1 MIMNEAF
8 KLPPKSTDLLTN
20 PNALANQLSEL
31 IGKEFI
37 ITGKTRTDGSNIRKL
52 IASTL
57 AKSDLP
63 EAADNAS
70 YEVVPPKGKGV
81 PKITREFIDTYIVTS
96 GNSYNLQ
103 VWNRLPASNSLLI
116 KYDSGESLK
125 CSDVRFV
132 FVRIDLTKSTVASII
147 ILTPKYIEQNFGN
160 FGKPTTK
167 HQLLISSKVR
177 KGIFESNDRVLSFP
191 DSKKLSSNVIH
202 NYLPP
207 SSNMSEEPNLK
218 ELYSIALLKKM
229 VANKLIGKKLDAA
242 STKNRGQA
250 LERMV
255 LELLGYSV
263 QENEL
268 LYGAFPD
275 IRNQLL
281 EVKVQDSPTVDLGKF
296 SPEKEEFVIE
306 DKDIT
311 TFDVRYL
318 IALTNPKTEIIEGII
333 LSPGERLGDIFSYVS
348 SESYKCQRA
357 IPMSFFESHFGES
370 VFNPM

>member
-1 MIMNEAF
+1 MNEAF
-8 KLPPKSTDLLTN
+8 KLPPKSVDLLTN
-20 PNALANQLSEL
+20 PNELASKLSEL
-31 IGKEFI
+31 ISKEFI

-52 IASTL
+52 IAYTL
-57 AKSDLP
+57 EKSELP
-63 EAADNAS
+63 EIADKANF
-70 YEVVPPKGKGV
+70 EVVPPKGKGI
-81 PKITREFIDTYIVTS
+81 PKITREFIDTYIITS

-125 CSDVRFV
+125 CTDARFV
-132 FVRIDLTKSTVASII
+132 FVKIDLAKSTIASII
-147 ILTPKYIEQNFGN
+147 ILTPKYIEQHFGI
-160 FGKPTTK
+160 FGKSTIK

-177 KGIFESNDRVLSFP
+177 RSIYESKDKVLSFP
-191 DSKKLSSNVIH
+191 DSKKLSYSIIH
-202 NYLPP
+202 NHLPP
-207 SSNMSEEPNLK
+207 NSSMMDEPNFK

-229 VANKLIGKKLDAA
+229 VADKLIGKKLGAA
-242 STKNRGQA
+242 ATKNRGQA

-255 LELLGYSV
+255 LELLGYTIK
-263 QENEL
+263 ENEL

-306 DKDIT
+306 EKNIT

-333 LSPGERLGDIFSYVS
+333 LTPGERLGDIFSYVS
-348 SESYKCQRA
+348 SQSYKCQRT
-357 IPMSFFESHFGES
+357 IPMSFFESHYGKS

>member
-1 MIMNEAF
+1 MNKVF
-8 KLPPKSTDLLTN
+8 KLPPKSVNLLAN
-20 PNALANQLSEL
+20 PNELAHKLSEL

-37 ITGKTRTDGSNIRKL
+37 ITGKTRTDGSNVRKL
-52 IASTL
+52 IASML
-57 AKSDLP
+57 EKSELP
-63 EAADNAS
+63 EVADNDY
-70 YEVVPPKGKGV
+70 YELVPPKGKGI

-132 FVRIDLTKSTVASII
+132 FVRIDMAKSKIASII
-147 ILTPKYIEQNFGN
+147 ILTPQYIEQHFGH
-160 FGKPTTK
+160 FGKPTIK

-177 KGIFESNDRVLSFP
+177 KNILESKEKVLSFP
-191 DSKKLSSNVIH
+191 DSKKLSYSIIH
-202 NYLPP
+202 DYLPP
-207 SSNMSEEPNLK
+207 SSNMVEEPDLK

-229 VANKLIGKKLDAA
+229 VADKLIGMKLDAA
-242 STKNRGQA
+242 ATKNRGQA

-255 LELLGYSV
+255 LELLGYTIK
-263 QENEL
+263 ENEL
-268 LYGAFPD
+268 LHGAFPD

-296 SPEKEEFVIE
+296 SPEREEFVIE
-306 DKDIT
+306 EKNIT

-333 LSPGERLGDIFSYVS
+333 LTPGERLGDIFSYVS

-357 IPMSFFESHFGES
+357 IPMSFFESHYGKS
-370 VFNPM
+370 VFNPV

>member
-1 MIMNEAF
+1 MNEVL
-8 KLPPKSTDLLTN
+8 KTPPQSVDLLTN
-20 PNALANQLSEL
+20 PNELARIFSEL

-37 ITGKTRTDGSNIRKL
+37 ITGKTRTDGSNVRKL
-52 IASTL
+52 IASIL
-57 AKSDLP
+57 EKSELP
-63 EAADNAS
+63 KAADKANF
-70 YEVVPPKGKGV
+70 EVVPPKGKGV

-116 KYDSGESLK
+116 KYDSGQSLK
-125 CSDVRFV
+125 CTDVRIV
-132 FVRIDLTKSTVASII
+132 FLRIDLAKSII
-147 ILTPKYIEQNFGN
+147 ASVTILTPNYIEQNFGN
-160 FGKPTTK
+160 FGKPTIK

-177 KGIFESNDRVLSFP
+177 KNIFDSEDKVLSFP
-191 DSKKLSSNVIH
+191 DSKKLTYSLIH
-202 NYLPP
+202 EYVSPN
-207 SSNMSEEPNLK
+207 SNMAEEPDLK
-218 ELYSIALLKKM
+218 ELYSIALLKKI
-229 VANKLIGKKLDAA
+229 VADKLVGKKLDAA
-242 STKNRGQA
+242 ATKNRGQA

-255 LELLGYSV
+255 LELLGYTAKD
-263 QENEL
+263 NEL

-306 DKDIT
+306 AKNIT
-311 TFDVRYL
+311 TFDIRYL

-333 LSPGERLGDIFSYVS
+333 LTPGERLGDLFSYVS
-348 SESYKCQRA
+348 SQSYKCQRT
-357 IPMSFFESHFGES
+357 IPMSFFESQYGKS